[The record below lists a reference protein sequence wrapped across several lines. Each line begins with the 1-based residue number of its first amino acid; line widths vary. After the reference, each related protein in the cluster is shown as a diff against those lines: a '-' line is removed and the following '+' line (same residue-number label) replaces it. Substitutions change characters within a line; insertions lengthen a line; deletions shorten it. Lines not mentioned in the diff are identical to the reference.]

1 MNTITEFDLGNLELL
16 ESLPEAEPIDE
27 EILIEKLNE
36 LLDFSDAENMDICES
51 DMDEEVM
58 ADKTEDLKSDLI
70 LSEIELREFQQKVE
84 ETMERIRGINA
95 KIKSANSNAPLDVRI
110 KTGTN
115 PKCRFYERGYC
126 KNRDRCKFRH
136 PVEICE
142 PFENHACDE
151 DTKCQKRLQSNPYS
165 LGERER
171 NPVSVVASTLHHEV
185 VC

>member
-1 MNTITEFDLGNLELL
+1 MNTTTEFDLGNLELL

-27 EILIEKLNE
+27 EILIEKLKE

-70 LSEIELREFQQKVE
+70 LSEIEVREFQQKVE

-110 KTGTN
+110 KTGPN
-115 PKCRFYERGYC
+115 PKCRF
-126 KNRDRCKFRH
+126 
-136 PVEICE
+136 
-142 PFENHACDE
+142 
-151 DTKCQKRLQSNPYS
+151 
-165 LGERER
+165 
-171 NPVSVVASTLHHEV
+171 
-185 VC
+185 

>member
-1 MNTITEFDLGNLELL
+1 MNTTTEFDLGNLELL

-36 LLDFSDAENMDICES
+36 LLDFSDAENMDVCES
-51 DMDEEVM
+51 DMNEEVM

-70 LSEIELREFQQKVE
+70 LAEIEFQQKVE

-115 PKCRFYERGYC
+115 PKCRF
-126 KNRDRCKFRH
+126 
-136 PVEICE
+136 
-142 PFENHACDE
+142 
-151 DTKCQKRLQSNPYS
+151 
-165 LGERER
+165 
-171 NPVSVVASTLHHEV
+171 
-185 VC
+185 

>member
-1 MNTITEFDLGNLELL
+1 MNTTTEFDLGNLELL

-36 LLDFSDAENMDICES
+36 LLDFSDAENMDVCES
-51 DMDEEVM
+51 DMNEEVM
-58 ADKTEDLKSDLI
+58 ADKTEDLKTDLI
-70 LSEIELREFQQKVE
+70 PAEIEFQQKVE

-126 KNRDRCKFRH
+126 KNKDRCKFRH